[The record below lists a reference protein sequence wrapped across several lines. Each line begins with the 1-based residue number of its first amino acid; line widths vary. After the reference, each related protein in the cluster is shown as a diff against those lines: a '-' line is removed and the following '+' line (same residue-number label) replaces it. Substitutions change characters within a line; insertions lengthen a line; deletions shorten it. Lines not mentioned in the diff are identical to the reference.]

1 VKGIFSRLSS
11 WLKGKPKIWENL
23 SDSERKQL
31 MNESSGKVRNRL
43 DQVIGEEVF
52 GDAFGSAQVN
62 PNSSQIGATTNQRGL
77 GAVMSRRLFEP
88 RKGRDD

>member
-1 VKGIFSRLSS
+1 MPKIIQALISWFS
-11 WLKGKPKIWENL
+11 GKPKTWENL

-31 MNESSGKVRNRL
+31 MTESSGNVRDRL
-43 DQVIGEEVF
+43 DQVVGDEVF
-52 GDAFGSAQVN
+52 DDAFGSSQVN

-88 RKGRDD
+88 RNGRND